1 MVITLP
7 RLPQAG
13 ETLLGEG
20 FVMAAGGKGANQAV
34 AAARLGAEVL
44 LVACLG
50 QDVFGDA
57 AVAGYE
63 REGIATKYIVRTN
76 KAPSGVALIFVDS
89 HGQNMIAVAPGANG
103 FLSPEDIDQ
112 AGEAI
117 LASQAVVLQ
126 LEIPLPT
133 VARAIHIARSG
144 QIPVILNPAP
154 ARPVPD
160 DLLTD
165 VSVLTPNEHEAAILT
180 GQDVRTLDGAYAAAR
195 LLHQRGVGT
204 VVLTLGERGALLT
217 THDGQELVP
226 AFPVHAIDATAA
238 GDAFTAAL
246 ACAIARGIGIREAV
260 RFANAAGA
268 LATTRVGAQPSLP
281 TLAEVE
287 SFLARS

>member
-246 ACAIARGIGIREAV
+246 ACALARGIGIREAV